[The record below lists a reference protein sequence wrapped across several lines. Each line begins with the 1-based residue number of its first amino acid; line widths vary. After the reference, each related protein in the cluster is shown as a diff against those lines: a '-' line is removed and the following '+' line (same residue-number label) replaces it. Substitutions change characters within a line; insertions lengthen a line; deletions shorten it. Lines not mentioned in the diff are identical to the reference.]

1 MRKYTGESIKN
12 KKNCTN
18 VLQNKNNSTSVLQ
31 NNNSRSVLQNK
42 NNSTNVLQ
50 DENNSSMFYTIW
62 NRLYS
67 CLFVP
72 GKLEREKIR
81 YWKSRNTVPVE
92 EDARLYT
99 VKMHDRGRH
108 TYHSIAALTTERIQ
122 HYLRIECKATGQWG
136 HHHPI
141 HSEVYKSA
149 KVGIPLK
156 SSANR

>member
-1 MRKYTGESIKN
+1 MFYKIRTTPQVFYKITTPQAFYKIRITPQMFYKMRTTPQMFYKMRT
-12 KKNCTN
+12 TP
-18 VLQNKNNSTSVLQ
+18 Q
-31 NNNSRSVLQNK
+31 
-42 NNSTNVLQ
+42 
-50 DENNSSMFYTIW
+50 MFYTIW

-149 KVGIPLK
+149 KVGVPLK
-156 SSANR
+156 SSTNR